1 MQNIE
6 TNIYI
11 IWPIHEQY
19 PGKSSIKKIRRLQKC
34 VRERELRFALVMVHN
49 SKPINMHVYA
59 CGFFHQCGSQIVRG
73 SLLAYSC
80 NIRYF
85 FN

>member
-34 VRERELRFALVMVHN
+34 VWEKELRFALVMVYN
-49 SKPINMHVYA
+49 SKPINICMPV
-59 CGFFHQCGSQIVRG
+59 GFFISVAHR
-73 SLLAYSC
+73 L
-80 NIRYF
+80 
-85 FN
+85 